1 MTVPVQVSLTRITPP
16 IVAAVLV
23 LGAFATSHAQS
34 SGRATAGL
42 YVPSAATDS
51 MLVLVEMRESPGIQR
66 DLEEAAAHR
75 SAAELRMERAKMMQ
89 ARAAT
94 QIKIKES
101 EIKALQAQVDL
112 AKSEKNDLRKQ
123 DLEAQK
129 KVLELEKKLLE
140 RREHLRQRE
149 IDLAKAEAEFLSSEG
164 RAYERELDLAGL
176 RGRRAALSGQTASAS
191 LIGEAQKL
199 EQQIR
204 EMEGKTL
211 EAKVQAAERRKKV
224 AEQEISLNKA
234 RQKVF
239 EAQLKLLQSAG

>member
-1 MTVPVQVSLTRITPP
+1 MKVPAQVRATRIVPALAA
-16 IVAAVLV
+16 IVVIAGSVGVTYGQSPGSAA
-23 LGAFATSHAQS
+23 
-34 SGRATAGL
+34 AGL
-42 YVPSAATDS
+42 YIPSVATDS

-75 SAAELRMERAKMMQ
+75 SAAELRMERARMLQ

-94 QIKIKES
+94 QIKIKET
-101 EIKALQAQVDL
+101 EINALSAQIDL

-123 DLEAQK
+123 ELEGSK
-129 KVLELEKKLLE
+129 KVLELEKRLLE
-140 RREHLRQRE
+140 RREQLRQRE
-149 IDLAKAEAEFLSSEG
+149 IDLARAEADFLSASG

-199 EQQIR
+199 EHQIR

-211 EAKVQAAERRKKV
+211 EAKVQAAQKRKKV

-239 EAQLKLLQSAG
+239 EAQIKLLQSAG